1 MGISEYL
8 AKKYSGKETNSLFK
22 EIDNLGLIKELCR
35 HIENKEMGI
44 IEMIKF
50 EKEHLEMVV
59 YTNPKVS
66 DNYYIIVD
74 YKTFKDTTKPYFT
87 ARKVKTGEE
96 VHSRIK
102 QSRIFKENPF
112 GLYSVLK
119 IKEFDKEFKKKPING
134 VWTVTDELEDVLT
147 SYEVIK

>member
-1 MGISEYL
+1 M
-8 AKKYSGKETNSLFK
+8 
-22 EIDNLGLIKELCR
+22 CR
-35 HIENKEMGI
+35 QIENKEMGI

-59 YTNPKVS
+59 YTNPNVGN
-66 DNYYIIVD
+66 DYYIIVD
-74 YKTFKDTTKPYFT
+74 YKTYKDTTKPYFT
-87 ARKVKTGEE
+87 ARKLKTGEE
-96 VHSRIK
+96 IHSRIK

-119 IKEFDKEFKKKPING
+119 IKEFDKEFKKKPVNG

-147 SYEVIK
+147 NYEVIK